1 MLTALGRIIRL
12 MVVQN
17 DDILITCQVKDYW
30 CAVVPLKD
38 DNPITITP
46 YVTYG
51 LIAVNLLVFFYE
63 LTLSPIELMTFFRTW
78 AVVPEQLTQ
87 ALQAPGGVT
96 IFTVH
101 EWFTLISAQFMHA
114 GFLHV
119 GGNMLYL
126 WIFGNNVE
134 EELGHARFLLFYL
147 ICGIL
152 ATLAQWF
159 FGMYSEVPSLGAS
172 GAIAGI
178 MGAYIF
184 RFPDVRI
191 LTIVPLGFFF
201 FPLRIPAM
209 FYLGIWFLQQASYG
223 LASLNAPANI
233 GMAEGGIAYW
243 AHAGG
248 FVFGAIIGPLLG
260 LLDNSTEPL
269 SSED

>member
-1 MLTALGRIIRL
+1 M
-12 MVVQN
+12 
-17 DDILITCQVKDYW
+17 
-30 CAVVPLKD
+30 VPLKD
-38 DNPITITP
+38 DNPIQITP

-51 LIAVNLLVFFYE
+51 LIALNVLVFFYE

-78 AVVPEQLTQ
+78 AVIPEQLTESFNSSGIT
-87 ALQAPGGVT
+87 L
-96 IFTVH
+96 FTFH
-101 EWFTLISAQFMHA
+101 EWFTLLSAQFMHA
-114 GFLHV
+114 GFLHL

-134 EELGHARFLLFYL
+134 EELGHVRFLGFYL
-147 ICGIL
+147 VCGTL

-159 FGMYSEVPSLGAS
+159 FGMYSEAPSLGAS
-172 GAIAGI
+172 GAIAGV

-184 RFPDVRI
+184 KFPDVRI

-201 FPLRIPAM
+201 FPLRIPAV

-248 FVFGAIIGPLLG
+248 FLFGAALGPLLG
-260 LLDNSTEPL
+260 LFNNSDDRV
-269 SSED
+269 SSDVDV

>member
-1 MLTALGRIIRL
+1 MVPIR
-12 MVVQN
+12 
-17 DDILITCQVKDYW
+17 
-30 CAVVPLKD
+30 D
-38 DNPITITP
+38 DNPVKITP

-51 LIAVNLLVFFYE
+51 LIAVNVLIFMYE

-87 ALQAPGGVT
+87 TLQSGGDIT

-114 GFLHV
+114 GFLHL

-152 ATLAQWF
+152 ATLTQWF
-159 FGMYSEVPSLGAS
+159 FGLYSEAPSLGAS
-172 GAIAGI
+172 GAIAGV

-191 LTIVPLGFFF
+191 LTIVPLGFLFL
-201 FPLRIPAM
+201 PLRIPAL

-223 LASLNAPANI
+223 LASLSVPANI
-233 GMAEGGIAYW
+233 GMAAGGIAYW

-248 FVFGAIIGPLLG
+248 FVWGAVVGPLLG
-260 LLDNSTEPL
+260 LFDNSTERL
-269 SSED
+269 SSKDG